1 MEMQKS
7 NLNTPLANNHISVD
21 CVVVGFDGDRLKV
34 LLIKRVGDDEG
45 LAFHDM
51 KLPGSL
57 IYKDEDLDGAAMRV
71 LSELTGLKNVDL
83 IQFKAFGSKNRT
95 SNPKDVRWLERA
107 QKAQVES
114 IVTIAYL
121 ALVKIDRALSRNLE
135 TFQADW
141 VALDDI
147 QDLAFDHNLIIKEAL
162 VYIRQYV
169 ESNPA
174 ALFEL
179 LPRKFTAS
187 QLRTLYELIYNKTI
201 DVRNFHKKIALMDYV
216 LPLEERQQGVAHRAA
231 RYYRF
236 DKKLYNKTRR

>member
-1 MEMQKS
+1 MQKS

-187 QLRTLYELIYNKTI
+187 QLRTLNELIYNKTI